1 MASVSVILPTYN
13 RAQLLKIS
21 IKSVLSQTYGDFELI
36 LIDDCSTDATSRV
49 LDSITDSRVR
59 VIKNTTNKGI
69 AAVRNI
75 GVMNSRGEYIAFL
88 DDDDEWLP
96 DKLEKQVHIIE
107 KCPPVL
113 GCVYTGILII
123 MDGGNNTSQ
132 TKIPH
137 FRENILNDLLF
148 NNFIT
153 TSTMLIKKECFEKTG
168 LFDESIPYGEDYDM
182 WIRIAEIFEFEIIS
196 EPLVKYRIH
205 SNSISAN
212 HGAII
217 KGLET
222 LMSKHEKLFASNNR
236 ARSNHLLELGIAYC
250 YLGNTIAGKKAFLN
264 ALKLNKFDERI
275 YYNLL
280 LSELGAEK
288 FIKLKELK
296 NHYFPLRIKTG

>member
-13 RAQLLKIS
+13 RAQLLNIS
-21 IKSVLSQTYGDFELI
+21 INSVLSQTYRDFELI
-36 LIDDCSTDATSRV
+36 LIDDCSTDSTSSV
-49 LDSITDSRVR
+49 LDSITDDRVR
-59 VIKNTTNKGI
+59 VIKNTSNKGI

-75 GVMNSRGEYIAFL
+75 GVMNSRGKYIAFL

-96 DKLEKQVHIIE
+96 DKLEKQVKIIE
-107 KCPPVL
+107 ESSPVL
-113 GCVYTGILII
+113 GCVYTGIIII
-123 MDGGNNTSQ
+123 MDGSNNTSQ
-132 TKIPH
+132 TKVSH
-137 FRENILNDLLF
+137 FRKNILNNLLF

-182 WIRIAEIFEFEIIS
+182 WIRIAEIFEFENIS

-222 LMSKHEKLFASNNR
+222 LMSKHESLFASNNR
-236 ARSNHLLELGIAYC
+236 AKSNHLLELGIAYC